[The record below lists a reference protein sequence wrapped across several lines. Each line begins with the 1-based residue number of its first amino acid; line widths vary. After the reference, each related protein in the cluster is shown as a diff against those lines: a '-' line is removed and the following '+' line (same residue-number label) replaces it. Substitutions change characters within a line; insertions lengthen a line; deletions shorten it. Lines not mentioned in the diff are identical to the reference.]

1 MHTLFS
7 RPWFPAPSDPADVAR
22 PNESRNVQHR
32 TFNIERRR
40 NEAALHRGV
49 RRPVSGD
56 RRARFLVLAALA
68 AGGLR
73 AAEPVGANVTGADV
87 PEDRIAAI
95 LYVDVGHP
103 KASDENPGTEQ
114 LPLKSIGRGAELAV
128 ANNAKGVGTKL
139 LIAPGVY
146 RDAVRLPNRGKAQTD
161 APIVF
166 EATRKGEVVLSG
178 SDVFDD
184 WQRVEGAENLY
195 WHRWPYKW
203 GPREQVKDPVWIR
216 CGIFYRPILLRKE
229 TVYCNG
235 QLLKLALSPL
245 ELREGMNYVS
255 EEEEKLIVWLPRGLD
270 ARTALME
277 VPVRAGLFVASGQRN
292 IVLRGLVLRHDN
304 HYYGMAS
311 ACSFGSGSQNFLIED
326 CRFEWNNCGG
336 IGLNTCRDLTLRRV
350 VSNHNGGAGV
360 LGCRLH
366 NVLFEDTENSYNNWR
381 GDWGEYYSW
390 SVGATKFLVT
400 HDAVFR
406 RNRSI
411 GNYALG
417 FWFDM
422 DCTGILV
429 DGCWWVRNLRAGIF
443 IEANQGPIVI
453 RNGVMAFNEHGVT
466 STNSSHVTLENN
478 VLYGNTSSQIGVMGP
493 RDRAIK
499 TWEWGG
505 KSTELTLQIRDWT
518 LRRNVVVSTNARQP
532 CLNVSYQ
539 DTELFLSTLSSDGN
553 VWFGLD
559 APRVFS
565 LAGVLMNLDE
575 WRTATGNDV
584 GSQFTDP
591 GFVDP
596 GSLNFWSSSVARFR
610 GAPTPAAAP
619 AFDAERAG
627 ALLREKQKELIARNW
642 GQPFGDAVEVEPGRW
657 LPVGLGPYLN
667 RPMRGKDGWMGV
679 GGLTLDWLEGGRQVI
694 QGVPFEVADPVG
706 GKTACIALR
715 SFKVKTT
722 GDRELPS
729 CVTVD
734 LGRKIRALYV
744 LHGCGWGAHKKA
756 GQYRMLYE
764 DGTRATIDILP
775 YGSGSEHLD
784 VVERMRREST
794 IQDWWPSL
802 TQIEN
807 ERLRHVIVANPENL
821 ADKRYLYNLRWRNP
835 SPGKNVK
842 AIELESEPTLSASL
856 FVVAITAVLAE

>member
-1 MHTLFS
+1 MHPFFPQ
-7 RPWFPAPSDPADVAR
+7 PWLSVPA
-22 PNESRNVQHR
+22 
-32 TFNIERRR
+32 
-40 NEAALHRGV
+40 
-49 RRPVSGD
+49 
-56 RRARFLVLAALA
+56 VLAAGWA
-68 AGGLR
+68 C

-87 PEDRIAAI
+87 PEDRVRTI
-95 LYVDVGHP
+95 LHVDVAHP

-114 LPLKSIGRGAELAV
+114 LPLKSISRGAALAV
-128 ANNAKGVGTKL
+128 EQNAKGVGTKV

-146 RDAVRLPNRGKAQTD
+146 RDAVKLPSRGKEQTD

-166 EATRKGEVVLSG
+166 EATRKGEAVLSG

-184 WQRVEGAENLY
+184 WHRVDGPENLY
-195 WHRWPYKW
+195 WHHWPYKW
-203 GPREQVKDPVWIR
+203 GPREQVKDPVWIS

-235 QLLKLALSPL
+235 QPLKLALSPL

-277 VPVRAGLFVASGQRN
+277 VPVRHGLFVASGQRN
-292 IVLRGLVLRHDN
+292 IVLRGLVLKHDN
-304 HYYGMAS
+304 NYYGMAS
-311 ACSFGSGSQNFLIED
+311 ACSAGSGSRNILIED

-336 IGLNTCRDLTLRRV
+336 IGLNTCRDLTVRRV

-366 NVLFEDTENSYNNWR
+366 NILFEDTENSYNNWR
-381 GDWGEYYSW
+381 GDWGEFYSW
-390 SVGATKFLVT
+390 SVGATKFLVI

-406 RNRSI
+406 RNRSV
-411 GNYALG
+411 GNFALG

-422 DCTGILV
+422 DCTNVLV
-429 DGCWWVRNLRAGIF
+429 DGCWWVRNLRAAIF

-493 RDRAIK
+493 RDRLIK

-505 KSTELTLQIRDWT
+505 SSIDLTMQIRDWT
-518 LRRNVVVSTNARQP
+518 LRRNVVVSTAGRQP

-553 VWFGLD
+553 VWFGRE

-565 LAGVLMNLDE
+565 LAGVLMTLDE
-575 WRTATGNDV
+575 WRTATGKDA
-584 GSQFTDP
+584 GSRFIDP
-591 GFVDP
+591 GFADP
-596 GSLNFWSSSVARFR
+596 EGLSFWSSRVDCGR
-610 GAPTPAAAP
+610 GDLVEATVP
-619 AFDAERAG
+619 AFDAKRASS
-627 ALLREKQKELIARNW
+627 LLRDKQKELVAENW
-642 GQPFGDAVEVEPGRW
+642 GRPFADAAETEESRW
-657 LPVGLGPYLN
+657 LPVDLGPHLN

-694 QGVPFEVADPVG
+694 QGVPFDIADPTDG
-706 GKTACIALR
+706 TFACIALR

-722 GDRELPS
+722 GERQVPAR
-729 CVTVD
+729 VTVP
-734 LGRKIRALYV
+734 LGRKVRALYF

-784 VVERMRREST
+784 VVERMRRDST

-821 ADKRYLYNLRWRNP
+821 ADRRYLYNLRWQNP
-835 SPGKNVK
+835 SPAK
-842 AIELESEPTLSASL
+842 AVESIELESESTLSTSL
-856 FVVAITAVLAE
+856 FVVGVTAVLADY